1 MTTHKKSLLASQRGN
16 VGRPLRTGCF
26 RVVCVLAGLGA
37 LAGFDAPVLAAAGL
51 QKNAAAA
58 RVEELYN
65 GVPAGTDAEDRE
77 GYNAAQKA
85 AEQLKLDFLAAFQNP
100 QKSAANQTAWQ
111 EEEAQLISDSM
122 KYGGDRTLDA
132 VAMYWGVTQLH
143 LPVISPE
150 ELLAQAKAMP
160 VADQPGEREFNAYM
174 AQYLA
179 ARFDALNK
187 LAPHYHSATDDI
199 DGRDVP
205 LNLADLY
212 AELRIDEVD
221 RTMSK
226 SGPPV
231 TVGKDGPQN

>member
-1 MTTHKKSLLASQRGN
+1 LPIIICALTSFSGHAS
-16 VGRPLRTGCF
+16 
-26 RVVCVLAGLGA
+26 
-37 LAGFDAPVLAAAGL
+37 AAAGSH
-51 QKNAAAA
+51 KNAAAA

-65 GVPAGTDAEDRE
+65 AFPVETDAEGHE

-85 AEQLKLDFLAAFQNP
+85 EQQLRLDFLAAFQNP
-100 QKSAANQTAWQ
+100 QKNAANQTAWQ
-111 EEEAQLISDSM
+111 EQEAQLISDSM

-132 VAMYWGVTQLH
+132 VAMYWGITQLH

-150 ELLAQAKAMP
+150 ELLAQAKAMQ

-205 LNLADLY
+205 LNLEDLY

-226 SGPPV
+226 PRPPAS
-231 TVGKDGPQN
+231 VGKDGPRN